1 MSAGATIGA
10 LAGTALLA
18 AAAVAVSRRLRKTP
32 ESPETMAT
40 FNQAYNSNA

>member
-1 MSAGATIGA
+1 MI
-10 LAGTALLA
+10 A
-18 AAAVAVSRRLRKTP
+18 AAAMAATRRMRKKP